1 MQREQMAL
9 SQRQHAESL
18 ALQREQMDRP
28 VAAIQKNV
36 SLATSQMVNDQQTAK
51 NNLRG
56 IRSTY
61 SQFLD
66 NEDTGGGKEKLG

>member
-1 MQREQMAL
+1 MQREQMAI
-9 SQRQHAESL
+9 SQRQHEESM
-18 ALQREQMDRP
+18 ALQREQMDKP

-36 SLATSQMVNDQQTAK
+36 SNATQQMVSDQQTAK

-66 NEDTGGGKEKLG
+66 GEGGRGKRETLG